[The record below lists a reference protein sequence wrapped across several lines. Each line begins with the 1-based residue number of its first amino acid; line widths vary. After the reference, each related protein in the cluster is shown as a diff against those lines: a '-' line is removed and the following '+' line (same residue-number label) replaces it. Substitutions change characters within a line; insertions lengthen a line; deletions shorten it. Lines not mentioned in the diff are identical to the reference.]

1 MIRDRK
7 LKYFLEQC
15 KYYAK
20 KYELEEEDLQAE
32 AWLRIKENER
42 KINKK
47 YIQLRIEAVACD
59 LRKAE
64 LRHKCLLE
72 RVQLVE
78 YMGKETEWA
87 EHTEKEPHQE

>member
-1 MIRDRK
+1 MIRSRK
-7 LKYFLEQC
+7 MKYFLEQC

-20 KYELEEEDLQAE
+20 KYRLEEEDLISE

-64 LRHKCLLE
+64 LRQQCLQE
-72 RVQLVE
+72 RLRLVE
-78 YMGKETEWA
+78 YMEKVEWV
-87 EHTEKEPHQE
+87 EQEKKN

>member
-20 KYELEEEDLQAE
+20 KYGLETEDLQAE

-42 KINKK
+42 KINKR
-47 YIQLRIEAVACD
+47 YIQLRIEAVAID

-64 LRHKCLLE
+64 LRQKCLLE
-72 RVQLVE
+72 KVQLVE
-78 YMGKETEWA
+78 Y
-87 EHTEKEPHQE
+87 TEKDK